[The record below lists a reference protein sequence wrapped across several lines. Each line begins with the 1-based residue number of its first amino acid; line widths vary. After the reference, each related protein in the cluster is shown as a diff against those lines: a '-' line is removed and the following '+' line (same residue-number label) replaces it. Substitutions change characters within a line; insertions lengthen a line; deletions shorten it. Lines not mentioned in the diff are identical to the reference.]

1 MYDMLTKGKDMIMAG
16 RANNNYRMMAAA
28 RTAESSQTAKSPEKG
43 NAQPEN
49 VPKKRRRKR
58 SNRSYYSAEA
68 QRQIED
74 LNKHLTES
82 EYVLSCQCAIDILE
96 AKLQMINA
104 ELSKQKD
111 RTVINQVSSRL
122 KSAESVYKKLKRRGL
137 TPDFETAKAQL
148 HDLIGIRVVCPFE
161 DELYEVARRLKAQGD
176 ISVIEEKD
184 YIKKPEKSGYRSL
197 HLILEIPVYFSKG
210 FQKERV
216 EIQLR
221 TMAMDYWSVLEY
233 QLFYKKRVAH
243 HTEIAAE
250 LKQYADEIASLD
262 AHMLQ
267 LRDKIEEI

>member
-1 MYDMLTKGKDMIMAG
+1 MAG
-16 RANNNYRMMAAA
+16 RAGNGPKAAYSPKTADSQKTDSVPAPDSALKAENSRKKNTRRKNNN
-28 RTAESSQTAKSPEKG
+28 SH
-43 NAQPEN
+43 
-49 VPKKRRRKR
+49 
-58 SNRSYYSAEA
+58 YSAESR
-68 QRQIED
+68 RQIDE
-74 LNKHLTES
+74 LNEHLTES

-137 TPDFETAKAQL
+137 NTDFETAKTQL
-148 HDLIGIRVVCPFE
+148 HDLIGVRVVCPFE
-161 DELYEVARRLKAQGD
+161 DDIYEVARRLKVQGD

-216 EIQLR
+216 EVQLR

-262 AHMLQ
+262 AHMLE